1 MFGLF
6 IQLAL
11 SSVLFFVQKQGKF
24 AVYCLSDVHQ
34 VPQTFRTE
42 PLQLL
47 KAELELDVFCTLKSL
62 MVDNSFVN
70 LIVALEYC

>member
-42 PLQLL
+42 PLHLR
-47 KAELELDVFCTLKSL
+47 KVELE
-62 MVDNSFVN
+62 
-70 LIVALEYC
+70 Y